1 MYSIVESVSV
11 SREPLLPV
19 ICRRDENPLHLV
31 YILFTSAS
39 AAGEVKTPS
48 KRCTIRSPFR
58 AVHCRENRK
67 KPQSKMSNLFLS
79 RLYCSTFLAP
89 VPRWLCREMSESR
102 QRPVVA
108 PDAVFRRSFQHP
120 GEGGQSYIRSLSQNL
135 ARSITSKNHA
145 QSQTATRFDALFESK
160 RINCDHI
167 CRVESKERIN
177 QVTE

>member
-1 MYSIVESVSV
+1 MKTSHMYSIVESVSV

-120 GEGGQSYIRSLSQNL
+120 GEGGKVIFAVYRRIS
-135 ARSITSKNHA
+135 HA
-145 QSQTATRFDALFESK
+145 QSRAKIMHKAKLRHALTPFSSRNVSTAT
-160 RINCDHI
+160 IY
-167 CRVESKERIN
+167 VGWN
-177 QVTE
+177 QRNG